1 MIFLTVGSE
10 LPFDRLV
17 KAVDELLGK
26 SLVGDEVFAQIGISD
41 YKPAHM
47 TWVPTMSKNVYDR
60 KVEESNG
67 VISHAGMGTI
77 LKCLEIGKPLLVV
90 PRLKRLGEIITDHQ
104 VATCEKFEARG
115 DILACYDVEELP
127 EYIGRL
133 RAFRPVPRQAGN
145 NPVVAFI
152 KDYLSTLDGMKGSP
166 K

>member
-17 KAVDELLGK
+17 KAVDDLLAK
-26 SLVGDEVFAQIGISD
+26 SLINDDVFAQIGNSE

-47 TWVPTMSKNVYDR
+47 TWVATMKKSEYDA

-67 VISHAGMGTI
+67 VVSHAGMGTI
-77 LKCLEIGKPLLVV
+77 LKCLEIGKPLLIV

-115 DILACYDVEELP
+115 DVLACYDVDTLQERLEQ
-127 EYIGRL
+127 L
-133 RAFRPVPRQAGN
+133 RAFRPTPRQAGD
-145 NPVVAFI
+145 NPVLQFI
-152 KDYLSTLDGMKGSP
+152 KEYLRGLEAQMDGH
-166 K
+166 